1 MTPAASFPSRKET
14 RRIEA
19 LAQRLVGLSP
29 FSIEGEIGAAQGL
42 ALEVEGLERLLAVGD
57 RCEALLRDGR
67 RLLCET
73 VGFRN
78 GRTLVMPFG
87 SSDGVTLGTRVRLV
101 PGSNVIFPDMSWR
114 GRVLNALAQPLD
126 AGPLLQGEE
135 ARATRGQPPPAYCRK
150 TVGTKL
156 ATAVRALDIFV
167 PLNRGQRL
175 GVFAGSGVG
184 KSSLLSMIARASDAD
199 INVIALVGERGREV
213 QEFIRR
219 DLGEEGLARSVLVVS
234 TSDEPPL
241 LRRQAAW
248 TAMTIAEY
256 FRDQGLQVAFMMD
269 SVTRFAMAQREIGL
283 ATGEPPTT
291 KGYPPTA
298 FAELP
303 RLLER
308 AGPGMKG
315 QGDITGIFS
324 VLVDGDD
331 HNEPIADAVR
341 GILDGHVVLDRKI
354 ADRGRFPAINILQS
368 ISRMLPDCH
377 SEEELKLYRVAKE
390 MLAAYEEMADMI
402 RIGAYE
408 RGSDPRVDAAIA
420 VYRPLE
426 DFLTQAKGE
435 SEAPAAA
442 FQRLEEILQQV
453 PGLLG

>member
-1 MTPAASFPSRKET
+1 MGFRPFPSR
-14 RRIEA
+14 
-19 LAQRLVGLSP
+19 
-29 FSIEGEIGAAQGL
+29 EIGAAQGL

-57 RCEALLRDGR
+57 RGEALLRDGR

-126 AGPLLQGEE
+126 AGPLLRRRGACHPRAAA
-135 ARATRGQPPPAYCRK
+135 ARLLPQ

-175 GVFAGSGVG
+175 GVFAGSGVS

-219 DLGEEGLARSVLVVS
+219 DLGEEGLAARSVLVVS

-241 LRRQAAW
+241 PRRQAAW

-256 FRDQGLQVAFMMD
+256 FRDQGLRVAFMMD
-269 SVTRFAMAQREIGL
+269 SVTASPWRGGRSRL

-291 KGYPPTA
+291 
-298 FAELP
+298 
-303 RLLER
+303 RLSADRLRGAAAALER

-331 HNEPIADAVR
+331 HNEPIADAVQ

-354 ADRGRFPAINILQS
+354 ADRGRFPPSTSCRAS
-368 ISRMLPDCH
+368 PDASDCH

-408 RGSDPRVDAAIA
+408 RAAIPGSMPPSRSIARSKTSDPSQGEA
-420 VYRPLE
+420 RPRGCL
-426 DFLTQAKGE
+426 
-435 SEAPAAA
+435 
-442 FQRLEEILQQV
+442 QRLEEILQQV
-453 PGLLG
+453 PGLLLNRPPPGIDEACGINPP